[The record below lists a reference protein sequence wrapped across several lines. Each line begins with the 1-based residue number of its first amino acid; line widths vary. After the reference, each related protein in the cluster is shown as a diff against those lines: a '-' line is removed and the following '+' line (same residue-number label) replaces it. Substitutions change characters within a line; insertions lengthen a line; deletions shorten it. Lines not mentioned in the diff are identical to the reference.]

1 MSDPN
6 LYDYYPEDYLED
18 YLEEDNCL
26 TINLEIPIRCGTMCV
41 PKDALLVQTQK
52 IIQNVVR
59 VPSSLY
65 TMNLGSL
72 NVYQPSRRV
81 GWNQM
86 SDRLVPAVQK
96 SHVSLKSSKSL
107 RPGALTPGGVGC
119 DIKHNSYDRYLAK
132 MKGKY
137 LRGTTTSVSPASGG
151 KKMKLNLVA
160 GCVCN
165 NVQV

>member
-1 MSDPN
+1 MSEEY
-6 LYDYYPEDYLED
+6 LYEEYPCEHLLCIDD
-18 YLEEDNCL
+18 
-26 TINLEIPIRCGTMCV
+26 IAIPIRCAKMCV
-41 PKDALLVQTQK
+41 PEEARLEQTQK

-65 TMNLGSL
+65 TMSLGSL
-72 NVYQPSRRV
+72 NVYRPRNAVV

-137 LRGTTTSVSPASGG
+137 LRGTTTSVVPASGG

-165 NVQV
+165 NV

>member
-6 LYDYYPEDYLED
+6 LYDYYF
-18 YLEEDNCL
+18 EEDHCSNNPE
-26 TINLEIPIRCGTMCV
+26 TPIRCGSMCI

-72 NVYQPSRRV
+72 NVYRPSTQV

-86 SDRLVPAVQK
+86 SDRIVPAVQK

-137 LRGTTTSVSPASGG
+137 LRGTTTAVVPASGG
-151 KKMKLNLVA
+151 KKMKLNLVS

-165 NVQV
+165 NV